1 MAFIP
6 KSLSYGETGSAFSF
20 AVGVHKMTM
29 QKCFNISPACVKWAG
44 AMPREVALP
53 LVEHMLVDSIKQL
66 NPRAT
71 IPEEESSS
79 IAELVYDSMTVG
91 GRVYHSMEHVF
102 DISQAMDDPTLLLS
116 ALFHDVV
123 YFSIDKA
130 FLPQQQK
137 LIDGII
143 EMNDDQLLCLST
155 DLRDDELVNTIVD
168 VYGMKRGDELPKS
181 GTNEFISCLVGV
193 RILSKWLD
201 QVQLLE
207 VATCIE
213 ATIPFRP
220 VLEGKTPMDRLYDR
234 LRAVCPGQSEEW
246 LQATVT
252 KAATTANFDLCSFDS
267 DDRNFF
273 LDSSWKLIPE
283 ARPILLEHDCPLLE
297 WDNELKALEGRTK
310 FLMGVVPRIFQQ
322 FGGVPSDEE
331 MTEKQRK
338 TRENL
343 SIMWEYT
350 KVRQLHSMVLVA
362 VVEAMGGDPATFSLR
377 SCLTMDVPCVSSVPD
392 AQLTDSERQARYWLV
407 HGRRTGFDWDPAA
420 SPVGAYLFDKLGSQ
434 GVEDA
439 ISIGKNQSP
448 GSFELLKHLPK
459 EIIVTVSSGL
469 GAVFTDRADGF
480 QKVPETISV
489 TAQ

>member
-1 MAFIP
+1 M
-6 KSLSYGETGSAFSF
+6 
-20 AVGVHKMTM
+20 HKMTM
-29 QKCFNISPACVKWAG
+29 QKCFNSSPACLKWTG

-53 LVEHMLVDSIKQL
+53 LVENMLVDSIKQL
-66 NPRAT
+66 NPRAA

-102 DISQAMDDPTLLLS
+102 DISQNMEDPALVLS

-130 FLPQQQK
+130 FLPKQQK

-143 EMNDDQLLCLST
+143 EMNDDQLYLAN
-155 DLRDDELVNTIVD
+155 DLHGDELVNTIVD
-168 VYGMKRGDELPKS
+168 LFGFKRGEELPKS
-181 GTNEFISCLVGV
+181 GTNEFISGLVGV
-193 RILSKWLD
+193 KILSKWLD
-201 QVQLLE
+201 KVQLLE

-220 VLEGKTPMDRLYDR
+220 ILEGKSPMDRLYDR
-234 LRAVCPGQSEEW
+234 LKAVCPGQPEEW
-246 LQATVT
+246 LLATVT

-322 FGGVPSDEE
+322 FGGVPTDEE
-331 MTEKQRK
+331 MAEKQRK
-338 TRENL
+338 THENL
-343 SIMWEYT
+343 NVMWEYT

-362 VVEAMGGDPATFSLR
+362 VVEAMGGDPSTFSLR
-377 SCLTMDVPCVSSVPD
+377 SCLTMDVPNVSCMPE
-392 AQLTDSERQARYWLV
+392 APLTDREREARYWLV
-407 HGRRTGFDWDPAA
+407 NGRRTGFDWDPAA
-420 SPVGAYLFDKLGSQ
+420 SPLGAYLFDKLGSN
-434 GVEDA
+434 GVEEA

-480 QKVPETISV
+480 HQVPEKVSV